1 MPWSMGKQ
9 SGLKEEI
16 IWLGK
21 EDASSNVTTAKTSGR
36 CPMEPQD
43 QPDVRN
49 ATAQTFTEP
58 QATEDTRGDA
68 EGQEEAED
76 VDRTKIAIPC
86 TGEAGLQ
93 AQVSAHFGRCD
104 SYAIVTIE
112 EGRIKAIESIS
123 NLNHTDCGG
132 SVRTLVEN
140 GVELMLVGGMG
151 MRPYSASKELGI
163 EVRHGV
169 TGTVAEAV
177 ELYLKGETL
186 PMGQDSSCE
195 CHMNANGLQ
204 HQE

>member
-21 EDASSNVTTAKTSGR
+21 EGASSNVTTAKTSGR
-36 CPMEPQD
+36 YPLEPQD
-43 QPDVRN
+43 RPDVRN

-58 QATEDTRGDA
+58 QATEDTRGEAEGREDA
-68 EGQEEAED
+68 ED
-76 VDRTKIAIPC
+76 LDRTKIAIPC
-86 TGEAGLQ
+86 TGEADLQ

-104 SYAIVTIE
+104 SYAIVTLE
-112 EGRIKAIESIS
+112 EGKVKTVESIS
-123 NLNHTDCGG
+123 NRNHTDCGG
-132 SVRTLVEN
+132 SVRTLVED

-151 MRPYSASKELGI
+151 MRPYSAFKELGI

-204 HQE
+204 H

>member
-1 MPWSMGKQ
+1 MLWSMGKQ
-9 SGLKEEI
+9 SGLREGI
-16 IWLGK
+16 TWLRK
-21 EDASSNVTTAKTSGR
+21 EDVSSNVTTAKTSGR
-36 CPMEPQD
+36 YPMEPQD
-43 QPDVRN
+43 QPDVQN
-49 ATAQTFTEP
+49 ATVRRFTEP
-58 QATEDTRGDA
+58 QATEGTLGEA
-68 EGQEEAED
+68 EGRGEAED
-76 VDRTKIAIPC
+76 VDRTKLAIPC

-112 EGRIKAIESIS
+112 EGRIRTIESIS
-123 NLNHTDCGG
+123 NRNRTECGA

-140 GVELMLVGGMG
+140 GVGLMLVGGMG
-151 MRPYSASKELGI
+151 IRPYSAFKELGI

-195 CHMNANGLQ
+195 CHMNANEI
-204 HQE
+204 HHHE

>member
-1 MPWSMGKQ
+1 
-9 SGLKEEI
+9 LKEEI

-21 EDASSNVTTAKTSGR
+21 EYASSNVTTAKTSGS
-36 CPMEPQD
+36 CLMELQD

-49 ATAQTFTEP
+49 ATAQTYTEP
-58 QATEDTRGDA
+58 RATEDTRGEG

-76 VDRTKIAIPC
+76 VDRTKVAIPC
-86 TGEAGLQ
+86 TGEAGLH

-123 NLNHTDCGG
+123 NRNHTDCGG

-140 GVELMLVGGMG
+140 GVGLMLVGGMG
-151 MRPYSASKELGI
+151 MRPYSAFKELRI
-163 EVRHGV
+163 EVRRGV

-195 CHMNANGLQ
+195 CHMNANGPNRQ
-204 HQE
+204 K

>member
-9 SGLKEEI
+9 SGLREGI

-21 EDASSNVTTAKTSGR
+21 ALASSNVMTAKTSGR

-43 QPDVRN
+43 QPVVQN
-49 ATAQTFTEP
+49 VTARTYTER
-58 QATEDTRGDA
+58 QVTEDTRGEA

-76 VDRTKIAIPC
+76 LDRTKIAIPC

-93 AQVSAHFGRCD
+93 ARVSAHFGRCD

-112 EGRIKAIESIS
+112 EGRIKAIKSMS
-123 NLNHTDCGG
+123 NRNHTDCGG

-140 GVELMLVGGMG
+140 GVGLMLVGGMG
-151 MRPYSASKELGI
+151 MRPYSAFKELGI
-163 EVRHGV
+163 EVRCGI

-186 PMGQDSSCE
+186 PMGQDTLCRCGPRCS
-195 CHMNANGLQ
+195 
-204 HQE
+204 